1 MRAASTAEDDG
12 DEGIGEADPS
22 VEIAS
27 VTRPPR
33 RARNRDC
40 RARPDA
46 RPPGDRPYA
55 RLAFRCRAR
64 RRSDAHGPHRA
75 LTDAH
80 TPQNT
85 RTRTQPPQRPNL
97 PSTRPLPGRG
107 WTPEAQSGIVTHGGR
122 VS

>member
-55 RLAFRCRAR
+55 RLAFRCRAP
-64 RRSDAHGPHRA
+64 RRSDAHGPPRA
-75 LTDAH
+75 LTDAMAA
-80 TPQNT
+80 
-85 RTRTQPPQRPNL
+85 
-97 PSTRPLPGRG
+97 GG
-107 WTPEAQSGIVTHGGR
+107 AEAKRAFEAMMEMKKIDIAKIEAARHG
-122 VS
+122 

>member
-1 MRAASTAEDDG
+1 MRAASTTEADG
-12 DEGIGEADPS
+12 DEGIGGADPS

-55 RLAFRCRAR
+55 RLAFRCSAR
-64 RRSDAHGPHRA
+64 RRSDAHGSHRA

-85 RTRTQPPQRPNL
+85 RTRPQPPQRPNL
-97 PSTRPLPGRG
+97 PSTRPLLGRG